1 MKSLRQEPRSAHST
15 GFTVIEL
22 VVVVSVIAVLMG
34 VLLPAVQ
41 QARENARKFQCRNN
55 LMNIGFAVQSYSHT
69 FGRLPPGSVN
79 DTAPVLSRMQ
89 GYHMSWIAQLLP
101 YLEHSGTY
109 RKFDF
114 GHSVYAKANAVARAT
129 RLGVLLCSSASVVQ
143 TVLPFQPGT
152 AEDPSFV
159 PPPGAEVPP
168 SIPMDQWASEQRI
181 TCLSH
186 YAGCHHDSEL
196 PIDVDQ
202 HGVLFL
208 NSGVRWRD
216 ITDGR
221 ACTIAVGEVTSDLLR
236 NAGWI
241 AGTRA
246 TLRNTGLPINQPAI
260 TAPGMPADTAAWT
273 GNWELTE
280 SQAEELRMPVVDY
293 SRVVGGFG
301 SVHLGGAHFLF
312 ADGSVRFLAANIDF
326 DTYRQMGHRS
336 DGELSPEE

>member
-1 MKSLRQEPRSAHST
+1 MTCLPGERRHARSA
-15 GFTVIEL
+15 GFTAIEL
-22 VVVVSVIAVLMG
+22 TIAVGVIAVL
-34 VLLPAVQ
+34 VALLLPAVQ
-41 QARENARKFQCRNN
+41 QARENARKCQCRNN
-55 LMNIGFAVQSYSHT
+55 LMNIGFALQSYSHT

-79 DTAPVLSRMQ
+79 DTAPVLSRVE

-101 YLEHSGTY
+101 YLDRPGVY
-109 RKFDF
+109 RKLDF
-114 GHSVYAKANAVARAT
+114 RHSAYASANAGARAT
-129 RLGVLLCSSASVVQ
+129 SLGFLNCPSNPRSLQSTLPVASNSTSDSA
-143 TVLPFQPGT
+143 
-152 AEDPSFV
+152 A
-159 PPPGAEVPP
+159 PPADAEVPP
-168 SIPMDQWASEQRI
+168 SMSLNDWAADQNV
-181 TCLSH
+181 TFLSV
-186 YAGCHHDSEL
+186 YAGCYHDSEL

-208 NSGVRWRD
+208 NSGVRWRE

-260 TAPGMPADTAAWT
+260 TAPGMPVDTAAWT
-273 GNWELTE
+273 GNWELTP
-280 SQAEELRMPVVDY
+280 SQAEELGMPVVDY

-301 SVHLGGAHFLF
+301 SVHSGGAHFLF

-326 DTYRQMGHRS
+326 DAYRRMGHRS

>member
-1 MKSLRQEPRSAHST
+1 MDCRPRERRQAGHA
-15 GFTVIEL
+15 GFTAIEL
-22 VVVVSVIAVLMG
+22 TIVVSVIAVLFAL
-34 VLLPAVQ
+34 LLPAIQ
-41 QARENARKFQCRNN
+41 QAQERRKFQCRNN
-55 LMNIGFAVQSYSHT
+55 LMNIGFALQNYAHT

-79 DTAPVLSRMQ
+79 DTAPVLSRVQ
-89 GYHMSWIAQLLP
+89 GYHMSWIAQILP
-101 YLEHSGTY
+101 YLEHAGTY
-109 RKFDF
+109 RKLDF
-114 GHSVYAKANAVARAT
+114 RQSAYAKANGQARAT
-129 RLGVLLCSSASVVQ
+129 LLGILLCPSSGRRTQ
-143 TVLPFQPGT
+143 TTLPVLPQESGSDSSPRF
-152 AEDPSFV
+152 D
-159 PPPGAEVPP
+159 AEVP
-168 SIPMDQWASEQRI
+168 SSMTVNEWAAEQQI
-181 TCLSH
+181 TYLSQ

-216 ITDGR
+216 IRDGR

-260 TAPGMPADTAAWT
+260 AAPGMPSDVGAWT

-280 SQAEELRMPVVDY
+280 AQADELGMPLVDY

-301 SVHLGGAHFLF
+301 SVHSGGAHFLF
-312 ADGSVRFLAANIDF
+312 ADGSVRFLGANIDF
-326 DTYRQMGHRS
+326 DSYRRMGHRS
-336 DGELSPEE
+336 DGGLSPDE